1 LPKVPRT
8 SGRAGEVGH
17 ARRHRGGWNLHQ
29 PPEKQKSNSSPS
41 ASGWGGA
48 RPSPESSASIG
59 RDYLELSKG
68 ERTGNCDCAD
78 NEAMQSRR
86 IPYMYDDDFNEDHN
100 PMCLSALVSE
110 YVTTM
115 PPPASARQPRGRML
129 RASTASMSAVFVPFN
144 INPLRIITSRP
155 ARAARRVHGSQAAL
169 TMHTS
174 SQ

>member
-1 LPKVPRT
+1 MHK
-8 SGRAGEVGH
+8 H
-17 ARRHRGGWNLHQ
+17 
-29 PPEKQKSNSSPS
+29 PEKQKSNSNHS
-41 ASGWGGA
+41 ASGWVGA
-48 RPSPESSASIG
+48 KPSPESSASIG

-115 PPPASARQPRGRML
+115 PPPAASRGVGCYVLAPR
-129 RASTASMSAVFVPFN
+129 A
-144 INPLRIITSRP
+144 
-155 ARAARRVHGSQAAL
+155 
-169 TMHTS
+169 
-174 SQ
+174 

>member
-1 LPKVPRT
+1 M
-8 SGRAGEVGH
+8 
-17 ARRHRGGWNLHQ
+17 
-29 PPEKQKSNSSPS
+29 
-41 ASGWGGA
+41 GA
-48 RPSPESSASIG
+48 KPSPESSASIG

-115 PPPASARQPRGRML
+115 PPPAGARQPRGRML
-129 RASTASMSAVFVPFN
+129 RARAPPRACVSLCLSPSHQPTAHTHSHHVKRARLAACMARKRRLPC
-144 INPLRIITSRP
+144 TP
-155 ARAARRVHGSQAAL
+155 ARSRAAPASSRAACAADSLRGDRLCIEALCGSIQ
-169 TMHTS
+169 S
-174 SQ
+174 PEGCIK